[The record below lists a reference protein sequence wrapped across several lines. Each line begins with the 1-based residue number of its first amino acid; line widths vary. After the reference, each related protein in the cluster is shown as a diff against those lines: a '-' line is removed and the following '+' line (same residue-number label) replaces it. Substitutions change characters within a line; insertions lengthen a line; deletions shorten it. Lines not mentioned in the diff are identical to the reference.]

1 MPEIRANTAMPGQ
14 LSRMFDIQHRPLSH
28 TRRTTE
34 KIARAAALIR
44 ALLDWLE
51 RQRDR
56 DDDADAGGGRRSLWR
71 ATAAMILTPHRLS
84 LMPTRSD
91 RTRRGRRRSHSRY

>member
-1 MPEIRANTAMPGQ
+1 MPEIRADTAMPGQ

-28 TRRTTE
+28 TRRTTA

-44 ALLDWLE
+44 ALLYWLE

-56 DDDADAGGGRRSLWR
+56 DDDAD
-71 ATAAMILTPHRLS
+71 
-84 LMPTRSD
+84 
-91 RTRRGRRRSHSRY
+91 TRRPSLALARHCRNDPDTASA

>member
-1 MPEIRANTAMPGQ
+1 MPEIRAGDPMPGH
-14 LSRMFDIQHRPLSH
+14 LSRMFDIQHRPLSYN
-28 TRRTTE
+28 RRTTA

-44 ALLDWLE
+44 ALLHWLE

-56 DDDADAGGGRRSLWR
+56 DDDAGGRRSLRR
-71 ATAAMILTPHRLS
+71 ATAAMLLTPYRHG